1 MDEHNQQNQSNS
13 GIDIDKEIMM
23 GMLYDSMN
31 GMDYLMQQYGD
42 IDDNMEENN
51 QEEINQEEII
61 EEHAEPENLNQSEDI
76 MNILDEELSNL
87 ENSMQNHVHHNSNIL
102 NENDDMINPLQDE
115 DIVHEDE
122 FNNEDFYD
130 DMPGLIEEQQDDSYY
145 YAQNNDTFAP
155 LSFSNNFGNTFF
167 TVSSIS
173 LPGESFNINNRSG
186 INSALIYTRLSNS
199 LANSINIASGNFNF
213 ATNQNNINI
222 ENLSANNLFSYNLNS
237 INSSNNANIQTYTN
251 IASINNIMDT
261 LSSNEILRAVR
272 TLLSSS
278 FSNFETIFN
287 GTNVFDTSDVA
298 VTLNKES
305 LDNLESIRYGDII
318 SKNKMQ
324 KCTICLEEFQNDDMN
339 IILHCNHHF
348 HSECVKE
355 WLSKHSYKCP
365 ICRIEVGESEAHLS
379 QNT

>member
-1 MDEHNQQNQSNS
+1 MDEHNQQNQNNS

-31 GMDYLMQQYGD
+31 GMDYLMQQYAD
-42 IDDNMEENN
+42 VDDNMEESNH
-51 QEEINQEEII
+51 EEII

-87 ENSMQNHVHHNSNIL
+87 ENSMQNQVHHNSNIS
-102 NENDDMINPLQDE
+102 NENDNMINDLQD
-115 DIVHEDE
+115 DNIVHEDE

-145 YAQNNDTFAP
+145 YPQNNDTYAP
-155 LSFSNNFGNTFF
+155 LSFSNNFENTFF

-173 LPGESFNINNRSG
+173 LPGESFNINNRSN

-213 ATNQNNINI
+213 TTNQNNINF
-222 ENLSANNLFSYNLNS
+222 ENLSNNNLFSYNLNS

-278 FSNFETIFN
+278 FSNFETLFN

-324 KCTICLEEFQNDDMN
+324 KCTICLEDFQEDDMN

-365 ICRIEVGESEAHLS
+365 ICRVEVGESEAHLS

>member
-1 MDEHNQQNQSNS
+1 MDEHNQQNQNNS

-23 GMLYDSMN
+23 GMLYDNMN

-42 IDDNMEENN
+42 VDDNMDVN
-51 QEEINQEEII
+51 NQEEII

-87 ENSMQNHVHHNSNIL
+87 ENSMQNQVHHNSNIS
-102 NENDDMINPLQDE
+102 NENNHIINDLQDE

-130 DMPGLIEEQQDDSYY
+130 DMPGLIEEQQDNSYY
-145 YAQNNDTFAP
+145 YPQNNDTFAP

-173 LPGESFNINNRSG
+173 LPGESFNINNRN

-213 ATNQNNINI
+213 ATNQNNINF
-222 ENLSANNLFSYNLNS
+222 ENLSSNNLFSYNLNS

-272 TLLSSS
+272 TLLNSS
-278 FSNFETIFN
+278 FSNFETLFN

-324 KCTICLEEFQNDDMN
+324 KCTICLEDFQEDDMN

-348 HSECVKE
+348 HSDCVKE

-365 ICRIEVGESEAHLS
+365 ICRIEVGESEAHLN

>member
-1 MDEHNQQNQSNS
+1 MDEHNQQNQNNS

-51 QEEINQEEII
+51 QEEII
-61 EEHAEPENLNQSEDI
+61 EQHAEPENLNQSEDI

-87 ENSMQNHVHHNSNIL
+87 ENSMQNQVHHNSNIS
-102 NENDDMINPLQDE
+102 NENDYMINDLQDE

-173 LPGESFNINNRSG
+173 LPGESFNINNRNS

-213 ATNQNNINI
+213 ATNQNNINF
-222 ENLSANNLFSYNLNS
+222 ENLSSNNLFSYNLNS

-278 FSNFETIFN
+278 FSNFETLFN

-305 LDNLESIRYGDII
+305 LDSLESIRYGDII

-324 KCTICLEEFQNDDMN
+324 KCTICLEDFKENDMN

-348 HSECVKE
+348 HSDCVKE

-365 ICRIEVGESEAHLS
+365 ICRIEVGESEAHLN

>member
-42 IDDNMEENN
+42 VDDNMDVN
-51 QEEINQEEII
+51 NQEEII

-87 ENSMQNHVHHNSNIL
+87 ENSMQNQVHHNSNIS
-102 NENDDMINPLQDE
+102 NENDNMINDIQDD

-130 DMPGLIEEQQDDSYY
+130 DMPGLIEEHQDNSYY
-145 YAQNNDTFAP
+145 YPQNNDTFAP

-173 LPGESFNINNRSG
+173 LPGESFNINNRNS

-213 ATNQNNINI
+213 ATNQNNINF
-222 ENLSANNLFSYNLNS
+222 ENLSSNNLFSYNLNS
-237 INSSNNANIQTYTN
+237 INSTNNANIQTYTN

-272 TLLSSS
+272 TLLNSS
-278 FSNFETIFN
+278 FSNFETLFN

-305 LDNLESIRYGDII
+305 LDSLESIRYGDII

-324 KCTICLEEFQNDDMN
+324 KCTICLEDFQEDDMN

-348 HSECVKE
+348 HSDCVKE

-365 ICRIEVGESEAHLS
+365 ICRIEVGESEAHLN

>member
-1 MDEHNQQNQSNS
+1 MDEHNQQNQNNS

-42 IDDNMEENN
+42 IDANMEEN
-51 QEEINQEEII
+51 NQEEII

-87 ENSMQNHVHHNSNIL
+87 ENSMQNQVHHNSNIS
-102 NENDDMINPLQDE
+102 NENDNMINDIQDD

-122 FNNEDFYD
+122 FNNDDFYD
-130 DMPGLIEEQQDDSYY
+130 DMPGLIEEQQDNSYY
-145 YAQNNDTFAP
+145 YPQNNDTFAP

-173 LPGESFNINNRSG
+173 LPGESFNINNRNS

-213 ATNQNNINI
+213 ATNQNNINF
-222 ENLSANNLFSYNLNS
+222 ENLSSNNLFSYNLNS

-272 TLLSSS
+272 TLLNSS
-278 FSNFETIFN
+278 FSNFETLFN

-305 LDNLESIRYGDII
+305 LDSLESIRYGDII

-324 KCTICLEEFQNDDMN
+324 KCTICLEDFQQDDMN

-348 HSECVKE
+348 HSDCVKE

-365 ICRIEVGESEAHLS
+365 ICRIEVGESEAHLN

>member
-1 MDEHNQQNQSNS
+1 MNITNLNQSNS

-51 QEEINQEEII
+51 QEENI

-167 TVSSIS
+167 MYPLFLYLV
-173 LPGESFNINNRSG
+173 
-186 INSALIYTRLSNS
+186 
-199 LANSINIASGNFNF
+199 
-213 ATNQNNINI
+213 
-222 ENLSANNLFSYNLNS
+222 NLL
-237 INSSNNANIQTYTN
+237 T
-251 IASINNIMDT
+251 
-261 LSSNEILRAVR
+261 
-272 TLLSSS
+272 
-278 FSNFETIFN
+278 
-287 GTNVFDTSDVA
+287 
-298 VTLNKES
+298 
-305 LDNLESIRYGDII
+305 
-318 SKNKMQ
+318 
-324 KCTICLEEFQNDDMN
+324 
-339 IILHCNHHF
+339 
-348 HSECVKE
+348 
-355 WLSKHSYKCP
+355 
-365 ICRIEVGESEAHLS
+365 
-379 QNT
+379 

>member
-1 MDEHNQQNQSNS
+1 MDEHNQQNQNNS

-51 QEEINQEEII
+51 QEEII

-87 ENSMQNHVHHNSNIL
+87 ENSMQNQVHHNSNIS
-102 NENDDMINPLQDE
+102 NENDYMINDLQND

-130 DMPGLIEEQQDDSYY
+130 DMPGLIEEQQDNSYY
-145 YAQNNDTFAP
+145 YPQNNDTFAP

-173 LPGESFNINNRSG
+173 LPGESFNINNRSS

-213 ATNQNNINI
+213 ATNQNNINF
-222 ENLSANNLFSYNLNS
+222 ENLSSNNLFSYNLNS

-272 TLLSSS
+272 TLLNSS
-278 FSNFETIFN
+278 FSNFETLFN

-324 KCTICLEEFQNDDMN
+324 KCTICLEDFQEDDMN

-348 HSECVKE
+348 HSDCVKE

-365 ICRIEVGESEAHLS
+365 ICRIEVGESEAHLN

>member
-42 IDDNMEENN
+42 VDDNMEEN
-51 QEEINQEEII
+51 NQEEII

-87 ENSMQNHVHHNSNIL
+87 ENSMQNQVHHNSNIS
-102 NENDDMINPLQDE
+102 NENDYMINDLQNE

-173 LPGESFNINNRSG
+173 LPGESFNINNRNS
-186 INSALIYTRLSNS
+186 INSALIYTRLSNT

-213 ATNQNNINI
+213 ATNQNNINF
-222 ENLSANNLFSYNLNS
+222 ENLSSNNLFSYNLNS

-278 FSNFETIFN
+278 FSNFETLFN
-287 GTNVFDTSDVA
+287 GTNVFDTSDVM

-324 KCTICLEEFQNDDMN
+324 KCTICLEDFQEDDMN

-348 HSECVKE
+348 HSDCVKE

>member
-42 IDDNMEENN
+42 VDDNMEENN
-51 QEEINQEEII
+51 QEEII
-61 EEHAEPENLNQSEDI
+61 EEHVEPENLNQSEDI

-87 ENSMQNHVHHNSNIL
+87 ENSMQNQVHHNSNIS
-102 NENDDMINPLQDE
+102 NENDDMINDLQDDE
-115 DIVHEDE
+115 IVHEEE

-130 DMPGLIEEQQDDSYY
+130 DMPGLIEEQQDNSYY
-145 YAQNNDTFAP
+145 YPQNNDTFAP

-173 LPGESFNINNRSG
+173 LPGESFNINNRSS

-213 ATNQNNINI
+213 ATNQNNINF
-222 ENLSANNLFSYNLNS
+222 ENLSSNNLFSYNLNS

-305 LDNLESIRYGDII
+305 LDNLELIRYGDII

-324 KCTICLEEFQNDDMN
+324 KCTICLEDFQNDDMN

-348 HSECVKE
+348 HSDCVKE

>member
-51 QEEINQEEII
+51 QEEII
-61 EEHAEPENLNQSEDI
+61 EQHVEPENLNQSEDI

-87 ENSMQNHVHHNSNIL
+87 ENSMQNQVHHNSNIS
-102 NENDDMINPLQDE
+102 NENDDMINDLQDD

-130 DMPGLIEEQQDDSYY
+130 DMPGLIEEQQDNSYY
-145 YAQNNDTFAP
+145 YSQTNDTYAP
-155 LSFSNNFGNTFF
+155 LSFSNNFENTFF

-173 LPGESFNINNRSG
+173 LPGESFNINNRSS

-213 ATNQNNINI
+213 ATNQNNINF
-222 ENLSANNLFSYNLNS
+222 ENFSSNNLFSYNLNS
-237 INSSNNANIQTYTN
+237 INSSNYANIQTYTN

-278 FSNFETIFN
+278 FSNFETLFN
-287 GTNVFDTSDVA
+287 GTNVFDTSDVM

-324 KCTICLEEFQNDDMN
+324 KCTICLEDFQEDDMN

-348 HSECVKE
+348 HSDCVKE

>member
-42 IDDNMEENN
+42 VDDNMEEN
-51 QEEINQEEII
+51 NQEEII

-87 ENSMQNHVHHNSNIL
+87 ENSMQNQVHHNSKIS
-102 NENDDMINPLQDE
+102 NENDYMINDLQNE

-173 LPGESFNINNRSG
+173 LPGESFNINNRNS
-186 INSALIYTRLSNS
+186 INSALIYTRLSNT

-213 ATNQNNINI
+213 ATNQNNIN
-222 ENLSANNLFSYNLNS
+222 LKFSSNNLFSYNLNS
-237 INSSNNANIQTYTN
+237 INSSNNKY
-251 IASINNIMDT
+251 
-261 LSSNEILRAVR
+261 SNLY
-272 TLLSSS
+272 
-278 FSNFETIFN
+278 
-287 GTNVFDTSDVA
+287 
-298 VTLNKES
+298 KH
-305 LDNLESIRYGDII
+305 
-318 SKNKMQ
+318 
-324 KCTICLEEFQNDDMN
+324 CL
-339 IILHCNHHF
+339 
-348 HSECVKE
+348 
-355 WLSKHSYKCP
+355 Y
-365 ICRIEVGESEAHLS
+365 
-379 QNT
+379 

>member
-42 IDDNMEENN
+42 VDDNMEENN
-51 QEEINQEEII
+51 QEEII
-61 EEHAEPENLNQSEDI
+61 EQHVEPENLNQSEDI

-87 ENSMQNHVHHNSNIL
+87 ENSMQNQVHHNSNIS
-102 NENDDMINPLQDE
+102 NENDD
-115 DIVHEDE
+115 IVHEEE

-173 LPGESFNINNRSG
+173 LPGESFNINNRSS
-186 INSALIYTRLSNS
+186 INSALIYTRLSNT

-213 ATNQNNINI
+213 TTNQNNINF
-222 ENLSANNLFSYNLNS
+222 ENLSSNNLFSYNLNS

-278 FSNFETIFN
+278 FSNFETLFN
-287 GTNVFDTSDVA
+287 GTNVFDTSDVV

-324 KCTICLEEFQNDDMN
+324 KCTICLEDFQNDDMN

-348 HSECVKE
+348 HRECVKE